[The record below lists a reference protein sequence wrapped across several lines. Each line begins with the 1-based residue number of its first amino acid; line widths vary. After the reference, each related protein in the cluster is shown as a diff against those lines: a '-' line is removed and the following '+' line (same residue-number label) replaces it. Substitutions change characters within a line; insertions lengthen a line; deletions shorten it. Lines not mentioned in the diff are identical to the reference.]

1 MQTARPKTAG
11 GNTGQQVGKKGK
23 RASQHLQRHVIV
35 VGVVVP
41 LFRLMLACPFVES
54 VADP

>member
-1 MQTARPKTAG
+1 MQTARPETAG